1 MPFIALRFKPGIN
14 RDQTNYSNEGGWYEC
29 DKVRFLSGYPQKIG
43 GWVKSTPNTFLG
55 TCRQLFNY
63 VTTFGDN
70 LLAVGT
76 NIKLYLEAGGYF
88 YDITPL
94 QETTA
99 AGDVTFTATSGSSS
113 VTVLDTGAPATV
125 GNYVQFVDAVSLGG
139 NVTAAI
145 LNADQGYEITTVINA
160 NAYTIVVPVT
170 ADASDVGNGGSLTIG
185 KYQINIAPSGGEF
198 GYGWGTDT
206 WGRLE
211 WGLGGISPIVLP
223 GRFWWYDNLDN
234 DLVAN
239 IQDGE
244 IYYWVRGSSA
254 NPTVAFSTNAILLS
268 AKATADGYN
277 PNAVPTK
284 AMQVLVSQNDKH
296 LLAFGSV
303 PFGSTNVADFDPL
316 LIRWA
321 DQDNPG
327 QWTPTPTNSAG
338 FIRVSRGSRI
348 VRALPTRQEILVW
361 TESHLYS
368 FQFLGTTDVF
378 GLQELADNVSIL
390 SSRATVTVNNVTYW
404 MGHDKFYVYS
414 GRVETLPCTLRQFVY
429 QDINYNQADVIISGT
444 NEGWNEVWWM
454 YPSANSV
461 YPNRY
466 VIYNYLERIWYY
478 GNIDRT
484 AWLDSPLREY
494 PVAVD
499 TPLGTTTGV
508 LYDQE
513 NGLDADGAPIAAY
526 IQSSDFDIGDGEQ
539 FMLTRRMLPDVNF
552 AKSTAAQPEVT
563 IQLRPR
569 NFPGSGFQPVGTTD
583 SKPVIET
590 AVDVYTEQVFIR
602 ARARQMALKISSEDL
617 GVNWQLGV
625 PRLDAR
631 VDGKR

>member
-1 MPFIALRFKPGIN
+1 MPFIALRFKPGVN

-29 DKVRFLSGYPQKIG
+29 DKVRFLSGFPQKIG
-43 GWVKSTPNTFLG
+43 GWLKQTPNTFLG

-76 NIKLYLEAGGYF
+76 NLKLYLEAGGYF

-94 QETTA
+94 QATTA
-99 AGDVTFTATSGSSS
+99 AGDVTFAAVNGSST
-113 VTVLDTGAPATV
+113 VTVSDTGNPAQV
-125 GNYVQFVDAVSLGG
+125 GNYVQFTGAVSLGG

-145 LNADQGYEITTVINA
+145 LNVNQGFEIATVINA

-170 ADASDVGNGGSLTIG
+170 ANASDSGNGGASVIG
-185 KYQINIAPSGGEF
+185 KYQINAGTAGGTF

-211 WGLGGISPIVLP
+211 WGLGGTTPVALQGSD
-223 GRFWWYDNLDN
+223 WWYDNFDN

-239 IQDGE
+239 IRDGA
-244 IYYWVRGSSA
+244 IYYWERGSSV
-254 NPTVAFSTNAILLS
+254 NPGVALQTNAILLS
-268 AKATADGYN
+268 TKATADGYN

-303 PFGSTNVADFDPL
+303 PFGSTSVADFDPL

-321 DQDNPG
+321 DQDNPS

-368 FQFLGTTDVF
+368 FQFLGT
-378 GLQELADNVSIL
+378 
-390 SSRATVTVNNVTYW
+390 
-404 MGHDKFYVYS
+404 
-414 GRVETLPCTLRQFVY
+414 CTLRQFVY
-429 QDINYNQADVIISGT
+429 QDINYSQADTIISGT

-454 YPSANSV
+454 YPSSDV
-461 YPNRY
+461 GYPNRY

-494 PVAVD
+494 PMAVN
-499 TPLGTTTGV
+499 TPSGSNTGV

-513 NGLDADGAPIAAY
+513 NGLDDDGAPIAAY
-526 IQSSDFDIGDGEQ
+526 IQSSDFDIADGEQ

-569 NFPGSGFQPVGTTD
+569 NFPGSGFQSVGTTD